1 MVPIGLIGQTVQVR
15 ISDASPFTLYGTVLT
30 EEVVGVD
37 ENASRHHSA
46 PMAKQKR
53 IGLTVL

>member
-1 MVPIGLIGQTVQVR
+1 VSVI
-15 ISDASPFTLYGTVLT
+15 DASPFTLYGDVLT

-37 ENASRHHSA
+37 EEAVLRYDHRPTVES
-46 PMAKQKR
+46 KR